1 MECHENFKFVWIT
14 QTNRFEFVW
23 KLFWKINDELHLQ
36 FILMF
41 VFSPCSHYDF
51 SWTLSIVCVSVFLFH
66 FARLIIVF
74 PITIVNFTVFRMKSN
89 TIFELWLSF
98 DLYFYFCCC
107 CCSNAIHHI
116 LSLDSYFFPLIFWY
130 DYVSVTVLTWFFSV
144 AMFLDKWNKKKNTL
158 DPYYRFNVLY
168 LDPFKLSAS
177 M

>member
-1 MECHENFKFVWIT
+1 MNSFG
-14 QTNRFEFVW
+14 NYFEKLMMNYIFS
-23 KLFWKINDELHLQ
+23 LFWCLFSLLVHIMISLEPFLLCVW
-36 FILMF
+36 
-41 VFSPCSHYDF
+41 VF
-51 SWTLSIVCVSVFLFH
+51 FLFH

-144 AMFLDKWNKKKNTL
+144 AMFLDKWNKKKTL
-158 DPYYRFNVLY
+158 WTRIID
-168 LDPFKLSAS
+168 S
-177 M
+177 MSFI